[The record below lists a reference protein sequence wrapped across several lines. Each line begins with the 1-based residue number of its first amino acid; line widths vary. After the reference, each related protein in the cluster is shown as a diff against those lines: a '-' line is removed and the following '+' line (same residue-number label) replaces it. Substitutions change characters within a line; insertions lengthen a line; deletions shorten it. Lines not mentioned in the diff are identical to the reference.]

1 MENIQLEALEMPIAV
16 LRGIVAFPNLNI
28 TFDAGR
34 KMTVAA
40 VEKASKENKIIF
52 LTSELAEK
60 TNGIMEEFSCMEE
73 GVVCRIAQT
82 MTLPGGLIRV
92 VAEGMTRARVK
103 SCNTDGGCLRGEIV
117 TEEDY
122 IKREDEEKYPA
133 LVRELKET
141 YKCYF
146 AENNRL
152 LSDDYAKILMIN
164 DGSILSDTIAHL
176 SINLPIEIKQ
186 QVLRDID
193 VTERMENLIVS
204 LKKETDLIALQ
215 KKIDREVKKRIDKN
229 QREYFLHEQI
239 KVIEKELGDGDG
251 KTEEMQEYIK
261 KIDALGLSEN
271 STKRLKKE
279 VDRLAK
285 MGYGNPEGGVI
296 RTHLD
301 TVLSLPWNTKTEENL
316 DIKNAAD
323 VLNED
328 HYAMDKVKESI
339 LLNLAVRNFNARGSN
354 ILCLVGPPGVGKT
367 SIVKSIAKAVGRSY
381 ARVSLGGVHDEADIR
396 GHRKTYIG
404 AMCGRIIKAVMQAGS
419 SNALILLDEIDKI
432 GADYRGDPS
441 AALLEVL
448 DSEQNSAFCDHYI
461 ELPFDLSD
469 VMFITTANTL
479 STISR
484 PLLDRMDVIELSGY
498 TDEEKLMIAKK
509 HLFPKAL
516 EKTGMTGKKVTISD
530 AAIREIVDYY
540 TRESGVRNLERV
552 LIKLLSG
559 AAKMYIEDNKSSL
572 RISKSTVGEL
582 LGKRIYSFEGK
593 NSHSEVGIVRGLA
606 WTAVGGDTL
615 SVEVNVMQGSG
626 KLELTGKLGDVMK
639 ESAMTAVSFIRSVSK
654 KYGIPQF
661 YKTKD
666 IHIHV
671 PEGAVPKDGP
681 SAGITMALAVF
692 SALTGK
698 KVKCDVAM
706 TGEITLRGR
715 VLPIGGLKEK
725 SLAAHR
731 AGINT
736 VIIPHD
742 NIKDL
747 DEIPETIKNEMTFIP
762 VKTMDEVIKHAVC

>member
-1 MENIQLEALEMPIAV
+1 MPVAV
-16 LRGIVAFPNLNI
+16 LRGMVAFPRLNI

-34 KMTVAA
+34 KLTIAA
-40 VEKASKENKIIF
+40 VEKASKGDKIIF
-52 LTSELAEK
+52 LAPELSERPEGA
-60 TNGIMEEFSCMEE
+60 MAEFSCMEE
-73 GVVCRIAQT
+73 GVVCRITQT
-82 MTLPGGLIRV
+82 MSLPGGLIRV
-92 VAEGMTRARVK
+92 VAEGLSRGTVQGYEM
-103 SCNTDGGCLRGEIV
+103 TDGCLTGEIM
-117 TEEDY
+117 TEDDY
-122 IKREDEEKYPA
+122 IKREDEKEYPA
-133 LVRELKET
+133 LVRELKEA

-152 LSDDYAKILMIN
+152 TSEDYTRILLIN
-164 DGSILSDTIAHL
+164 NGALLADTIAHI
-176 SINLPIEIKQ
+176 SVNLPLEVKQ
-186 QVLRDID
+186 QVLRDTD
-193 VTERMENLIVS
+193 VSVRMKNLIVS
-204 LKKETDLIALQ
+204 LKSETEIISLQ
-215 KKIDREVKKRIDKN
+215 KKIEKEVKKSIDKN
-229 QREYFLHEQI
+229 QREYYLHEQI
-239 KVIEKELGDGDG
+239 KVIEKELGGGSG
-251 KTEEMQEYIK
+251 KTEEMQEYVK
-261 KIDALGLSEN
+261 KIDALGIDSAG
-271 STKRLKKE
+271 TDKLKKE
-279 VDRLAK
+279 VDRLGR
-285 MGYGNPEGGVI
+285 MGYGNPEGSVI
-296 RTHLD
+296 RTYLD
-301 TVLSLPWNTKTEENL
+301 TVLALPWDVKTEENL
-316 DIKNAAD
+316 DIKNAAA

-367 SIVKSIAKAVGRSY
+367 SIVKSIAKALGRSY

-432 GADYRGDPS
+432 GSDYRGYPS

-448 DSEQNSAFCDHYI
+448 DSEQNNAFCDHYI

-469 VMFITTANTL
+469 IMFITTANTL

-516 EKTGMTGKKVTISD
+516 EKTGMSGKKVTISD
-530 AAIREIVDYY
+530 AAIREIIEYY
-540 TRESGVRNLERV
+540 TRESGVRGLERI

-559 AAKMYIEDNKSSL
+559 AAKMYIEENKTSL
-572 RISKSTVGEL
+572 RISKSTATEL
-582 LGKRIYSFEGK
+582 LGKRIYSFDAK
-593 NSHSEVGIVRGLA
+593 NSRDEVGIVRGLA

-615 SVEVNVMQGSG
+615 SVEVNVMPGSG

-639 ESAMTAVSFIRSVSK
+639 ESAMTAVSYIRSVSK
-654 KYGIPQF
+654 KYGIAPF

-698 KVKCDVAM
+698 KVKCSVAM

-715 VLPIGGLKEK
+715 VLAIGGLKEK

-736 VIIPHD
+736 VIIPYD

-747 DEIPETIKNEMTFIP
+747 EEIPETIKDEMTFIP
-762 VKTMDEVIKHAVC
+762 VKTMEEVIKHAVC